1 MLRVLWLIG
10 ANFSQ
15 LWAVTSMNLRNVPQ
29 RWSSSLV
36 AVLGVGGVTLVLIAL
51 LSIAAGF
58 QAALEGSGSEDV
70 AIIMRAGSTNELSG
84 GFGSDTVSVVSDAP
98 GIKHASGAADVEKS
112 LVGKPILSPELYV
125 LVDGKMKGKDAST
138 NLPLRGVSPMAP
150 LVRKSFKLEDG
161 RMFHEGT
168 NEVIVG
174 NGVVQNYDGLEV
186 GKTVRWGGANWQ
198 VVGRFTD
205 RAGIAE
211 SEVWGDTRVVQQ
223 AWRRGNSFQ
232 SLRVKLENPA
242 ALKTLKDALTKDP
255 RVRVDVKSE
264 RAFYIDQQKLMSTI
278 IKYVGWTL
286 AILMGLAA
294 LFAALN
300 TLYNA
305 VANRVR
311 EIATLRAL
319 GFGGFTVALSVLV
332 EAILLGAVGGLI
344 GGVLAL
350 LFLNGMHSSTMNWS
364 SFSQMTFAFTV
375 TPKLMMT
382 GIVYGLI
389 LTFIAG
395 ILPSIRAARLPITA
409 GLREL

>member
-1 MLRVLWLIG
+1 M
-10 ANFSQ
+10 ANPFAQ
-15 LWAVTSMNLRNVPQ
+15 IAAVTGMNLRNIPQ

-36 AVLGVGGVTLVLIAL
+36 AVLGIGGVTLVLIAL

-58 QAALEGSGSEDV
+58 QAALEGSGSDDV

-84 GFGSDTVSVVSDAP
+84 GFGSDTVTVVSDSP
-98 GIKHASGAADVEKS
+98 GIRKATAGKNASAGQ
-112 LVGKPILSPELYV
+112 VGKPILSPELYV

-150 LVRKSFKLEDG
+150 LVRKSFDLVEG
-161 RMFHEGT
+161 RMFKEGT
-168 NEVIVG
+168 NEVVVG
-174 NGVVQNYDGLEV
+174 NGVVQSYDGLEV
-186 GKTVRWGGANWQ
+186 GKTVRWGGANWT

-205 RAGIAE
+205 KAGIAE

-232 SLRVKLENPA
+232 SIRVKLENPA

-264 RAFYIDQQKLMSTI
+264 RAFYVDQQKLMSTI
-278 IKYVGWTL
+278 INYVGWTL
-286 AILMGLAA
+286 AIMMGIAA

-319 GFGGFTVALSVLV
+319 GFGGCPVMISVLV
-332 EAILLGAVGGLI
+332 EAMILGAVGGL
-344 GGVLAL
+344 
-350 LFLNGMHSSTMNWS
+350 HRR
-364 SFSQMTFAFTV
+364 
-375 TPKLMMT
+375 
-382 GIVYGLI
+382 
-389 LTFIAG
+389 
-395 ILPSIRAARLPITA
+395 RARVPFPERHAQFDA
-409 GLREL
+409 

>member
-1 MLRVLWLIG
+1 M
-10 ANFSQ
+10 ANPFSQ
-15 LWAVTSMNLRNVPQ
+15 IAAVTGMNLRNIPQ

-36 AVLGVGGVTLVLIAL
+36 AVLGIGGVTLVLIAL

-84 GFGSDTVSVVSDAP
+84 GFGVDTVTVVGDAP
-98 GIKHASGAADVEKS
+98 GIKKAAPGKLVTAS

-150 LVRKSFKLEDG
+150 LVRKSFNLVEG
-161 RMFHEGT
+161 RMFKEGT

-174 NGVVQNYDGLEV
+174 DGVVQSYDGLDV
-186 GKTVRWGGANWQ
+186 GKVVRWGGANWN

-205 RAGIAE
+205 KQGIAE

-223 AWRRGNSFQ
+223 AWRRGNSYQ
-232 SLRVKLENPA
+232 SIRVKLENPA
-242 ALKTLKDALTKDP
+242 SLKTLKDSLTKDP

-264 RAFYIDQQKLMSTI
+264 RAFYVDQQKLMSTI
-278 IKYVGWTL
+278 INYVGWTL
-286 AILMGLAA
+286 AIMMGIAA
-294 LFAALN
+294 LFAAFN
-300 TLYNA
+300 TLFDA
-305 VANRVR
+305 VASRVR

-319 GFGGFTVALSVLV
+319 GFGGFPVVVSVLV
-332 EAILLGAVGGLI
+332 EAMILGAVGGLI

-350 LFLNGMHSSTMNWS
+350 VFLNGMHSSTMNWA

-375 TPKLMMT
+375 TPRLMVT
-382 GIVYGLI
+382 GIIYGLI
-389 LTFIAG
+389 LCFVAG
-395 ILPSIRAARLPITA
+395 ILPGIRAARLPITA

>member
-1 MLRVLWLIG
+1 M
-10 ANFSQ
+10 ANPFAQ
-15 LWAVTSMNLRNVPQ
+15 IAAVTGMNLRNIPQ

-36 AVLGVGGVTLVLIAL
+36 AVLGIGGVTLVLISL

-84 GFGSDTVSVVSDAP
+84 GFGVDTVSVVSDAP
-98 GIKHASGAADVEKS
+98 GIRKAAAGKNVDAS

-125 LVDGKMKGKDAST
+125 LVDGKMKGKDATT

-150 LVRKSFKLEDG
+150 LVRKSFDLVQG
-161 RMFHEGT
+161 RMFKEGT

-174 NGVVQNYDGLEV
+174 NGVVQSYDGLDV
-186 GKTVRWGGANWQ
+186 DKVVRWGGANWT

-205 RAGIAE
+205 KQGIAE

-232 SLRVKLENPA
+232 SIRVKLENPA
-242 ALKTLKDALTKDP
+242 ALKTLKDSLTKDP

-264 RAFYIDQQKLMSTI
+264 RAYYIDQQKLMSTI
-278 IKYVGWTL
+278 INYVGWTL
-286 AILMGLAA
+286 AIMMGIAA

-319 GFGGFTVALSVLV
+319 GFGGFPVVVSVLV
-332 EAILLGAVGGLI
+332 EAMILGAVGGLV
-344 GGVLAL
+344 GGLLAL
-350 LFLNGMHSSTMNWS
+350 VFLNGMHSSTMNWA
-364 SFSQMTFAFTV
+364 SFSQITFAFTV
-375 TPKLMMT
+375 TPQLMVT
-382 GIVYGLI
+382 GIIYGLI
-389 LTFIAG
+389 LCFIAG
-395 ILPSIRAARLPITA
+395 ILPGIRAARLPITA

>member
-1 MLRVLWLIG
+1 M
-10 ANFSQ
+10 ANPFSQ
-15 LWAVTSMNLRNVPQ
+15 IAAVTGMNLRNIPQ

-36 AVLGVGGVTLVLIAL
+36 AVLGIGGVTLVLIAL

-84 GFGSDTVSVVSDAP
+84 GFGVDTVTVVGDAP
-98 GIKHASGAADVEKS
+98 GIKKAAPGKLVSAS

-150 LVRKSFKLEDG
+150 LVRKSFELVEG
-161 RMFHEGT
+161 RMFKEGT

-174 NGVVQNYDGLEV
+174 NGVVQSYDGLEV
-186 GKTVRWGGANWQ
+186 NKVVRWGGANWT

-205 RAGIAE
+205 KQGIAE
-211 SEVWGDTRVVQQ
+211 SEAWGDTRVVQQ

-232 SLRVKLENPA
+232 SIRVKLENPA

-264 RAFYIDQQKLMSTI
+264 RAFYVDQQKLMSTI
-278 IKYVGWTL
+278 INYVGWTL
-286 AILMGLAA
+286 AVMMGIAA

-319 GFGGFTVALSVLV
+319 GFGGFPVVVSVLV
-332 EAILLGAVGGLI
+332 EAMILGAVGGLI
-344 GGVLAL
+344 GGLLAL
-350 LFLNGMHSSTMNWS
+350 VFLNGMHSSTMNWA

-375 TPKLMMT
+375 TPQLMVT
-382 GIVYGLI
+382 GIIYGLI
-389 LTFIAG
+389 LCFVAG
-395 ILPSIRAARLPITA
+395 ILPGIRAARLPITS

>member
-1 MLRVLWLIG
+1 M
-10 ANFSQ
+10 ANALSQ
-15 LWAVTSMNLRNVPQ
+15 IAAVTGMNLRNIPQ

-36 AVLGVGGVTLVLIAL
+36 AVLGIGGVTLVLIAL

-58 QAALEGSGSEDV
+58 ETALEGSGSNDV

-84 GFGSDTVSVVSDAP
+84 GFGVDTVTVVSDAP
-98 GIKHASGAADVEKS
+98 GIKKAGSQSDVEKS

-125 LVDGKMKGKDAST
+125 LVDGKMKGKDANT

-150 LVRKSFKLEDG
+150 LVRKSFKLEEG
-161 RMFHEGT
+161 RMFREGT

-174 NGVVQNYDGLEV
+174 EGVIQNYDGLEV
-186 GKTVRWGGANWQ
+186 GKTVRWGGGSWT
-198 VVGRFTD
+198 VVGRFSD
-205 RAGIAE
+205 RQGIAE

-232 SLRVKLENPA
+232 SIRAKLESPA
-242 ALKTLKDALTKDP
+242 ALKTLKDALTKDV

-264 RAFYIDQQKLMSTI
+264 REFYADQQKLMSTM
-278 IKYVGWTL
+278 IKWVGWSL
-286 AILMGLAA
+286 AIMMGIAA

-319 GFGGFTVALSVLV
+319 GFGGFPVVVSVLV
-332 EAILLGAVGGLI
+332 EAIILGAVGGLI
-344 GGVLAL
+344 GGLLAL
-350 LFLNGMHSSTMNWS
+350 VFLNGMHSSTMNWS

-375 TPKLMMT
+375 TPGLMIT
-382 GIVYGLI
+382 GIIYGLI

-395 ILPSIRAARLPITA
+395 ILPGIRAARLPITA

>member
-1 MLRVLWLIG
+1 M
-10 ANFSQ
+10 ANPFAQ
-15 LWAVTSMNLRNVPQ
+15 IAAVTGMNLRNIPQ

-36 AVLGVGGVTLVLIAL
+36 AVLGIGGVTLVLIAL

-58 QAALEGSGSEDV
+58 QAALEGSGSDDV

-84 GFGSDTVSVVSDAP
+84 GFGTDTVTVVSDAP
-98 GIKHASGAADVEKS
+98 GIRKATAGKNVDAS

-150 LVRKSFKLEDG
+150 LVRKSFDLVEG
-161 RMFHEGT
+161 RMFKEGT
-168 NEVIVG
+168 NEVVVG
-174 NGVVQNYDGLEV
+174 NGVVQSYDGLEV
-186 GKTVRWGGANWQ
+186 GKTVRWGGANWT

-205 RAGIAE
+205 KAGIAE

-232 SLRVKLENPA
+232 SIRVKLESAA

-264 RAFYIDQQKLMSTI
+264 RAFYVDQQKLMSTI
-278 IKYVGWTL
+278 INYVGWTL
-286 AILMGLAA
+286 AIMMGIAA

-319 GFGGFTVALSVLV
+319 GFGGFPVVVSVLV
-332 EAILLGAVGGLI
+332 EAMILGAVGGLI

-350 LFLNGMHSSTMNWS
+350 VFLNGMHSSTMNWA

-375 TPKLMMT
+375 TPQLMMT
-382 GIVYGLI
+382 GIIYGLI
-389 LTFIAG
+389 LCFIAG
-395 ILPSIRAARLPITA
+395 ILPGIRAARLPITA

>member
-1 MLRVLWLIG
+1 M
-10 ANFSQ
+10 ANPFAQ
-15 LWAVTSMNLRNVPQ
+15 IAAVTGMNLRNIPQ

-36 AVLGVGGVTLVLIAL
+36 AVLGIGGVTLVLIAL

-58 QAALEGSGSEDV
+58 QAALEGSGSDDV

-84 GFGSDTVSVVSDAP
+84 GFGTDTVTVVSDSP
-98 GIKHASGAADVEKS
+98 GIKKAAAGKNVNAS

-150 LVRKSFKLEDG
+150 LVRKSFELVEG
-161 RMFHEGT
+161 RMFKEGT
-168 NEVIVG
+168 NEVVVG
-174 NGVVQNYDGLEV
+174 NGVVQSYDGLEV
-186 GKTVRWGGANWQ
+186 GKTVRWGGANWT

-205 RAGIAE
+205 KAGIAE

-232 SLRVKLENPA
+232 SIRVKLESAA

-264 RAFYIDQQKLMSTI
+264 RAFYVDQQKLMSTI
-278 IKYVGWTL
+278 INYVGWTL
-286 AILMGLAA
+286 AIMMGIAA

-319 GFGGFTVALSVLV
+319 GFGGFPVVVSVLV
-332 EAILLGAVGGLI
+332 EAMILGAVGGLI

-350 LFLNGMHSSTMNWS
+350 VFLNGMHSSTMNWA

-375 TPKLMMT
+375 TPQLMVT
-382 GIVYGLI
+382 GIIYGLI
-389 LTFIAG
+389 LCFIAG
-395 ILPSIRAARLPITA
+395 ILPGIRAARLPITA

>member
-1 MLRVLWLIG
+1 M
-10 ANFSQ
+10 ANPFSQ
-15 LWAVTSMNLRNVPQ
+15 IAAVTGMNLRNIPQ

-36 AVLGVGGVTLVLIAL
+36 AVLGIGGVTLVLIAL

-84 GFGSDTVSVVSDAP
+84 GFGVDTVTVVGDAP
-98 GIKHASGAADVEKS
+98 GIRKAAPGKLVDAS

-150 LVRKSFKLEDG
+150 LVRKSFDLVEG
-161 RMFHEGT
+161 RMFKEGT

-174 NGVVQNYDGLEV
+174 NGVVQSYDGLDV
-186 GKTVRWGGANWQ
+186 GKVVRWGGANWT

-205 RAGIAE
+205 KAGIAE
-211 SEVWGDTRVVQQ
+211 SEAWGDTRVVQQ
-223 AWRRGNSFQ
+223 AWRRGNSYQ
-232 SLRVKLENPA
+232 SIRVKLENAA

-264 RAFYIDQQKLMSTI
+264 RAFYVDQQKLMSTI
-278 IKYVGWTL
+278 INYVGWTL
-286 AILMGLAA
+286 AIMMGIAA

-319 GFGGFTVALSVLV
+319 GFGGFPVVVSVLV
-332 EAILLGAVGGLI
+332 EAMILGAVGGLI

-350 LFLNGMHSSTMNWS
+350 VFLNGMHSSTMNWA

-375 TPKLMMT
+375 TPQLMVT
-382 GIVYGLI
+382 GIIYGLI
-389 LTFIAG
+389 LCFVAG
-395 ILPSIRAARLPITA
+395 ILPGIRAARLPITA

>member
-1 MLRVLWLIG
+1 M
-10 ANFSQ
+10 ANTFTQ
-15 LWAVTSMNLRNVPQ
+15 IAAVTGMNLRNIPQ

-58 QAALEGSGSEDV
+58 QAALEGSGSDDV

-84 GFGSDTVSVVSDAP
+84 GFGVDTVTVVEDAP
-98 GIKHASGAADVEKS
+98 GIRKAVAGKNVDARM
-112 LVGKPILSPELYV
+112 VGKPIISPELYV

-150 LVRKSFKLEDG
+150 LVRKSFDLVEG
-161 RMFHEGT
+161 RMFKEGT
-168 NEVIVG
+168 NEVVVG
-174 NGVVQNYDGLEV
+174 DGVVREYDGLDV
-186 GKTVRWGGANWQ
+186 GKTVRWGGANWT

-205 RAGIAE
+205 KQGIAE

-232 SLRVKLENPA
+232 SLRVKLENAA

-264 RAFYIDQQKLMSTI
+264 RAFYVDQQKLMSTI
-278 IKYVGWTL
+278 VNTVGKVL
-286 AILMGLAA
+286 AFMMGIGA
-294 LFAALN
+294 LFAALL
-300 TLYNA
+300 TLFNA
-305 VANRVR
+305 VQSRVR

-319 GFGGFTVALSVLV
+319 GFGGFPVVVSVLV
-332 EAILLGAVGGLI
+332 EAMLLGAVGGLI

-350 LFLNGMHSSTMNWS
+350 VFLNGMHSSTMNWA

-375 TPKLMMT
+375 TPQLMVT
-382 GIVYGLI
+382 GIIYGLI
-389 LTFIAG
+389 LCFFAG
-395 ILPSIRAARLPITA
+395 ILPGIRAARQPITS